1 MDISHRPSKYHR
13 FSDEQRWL
21 LLLEHDKCLDHG
33 ARAAF
38 YRAVGVSAGAV
49 RKWMDARSEGRLTA
63 PDSLAP
69 DVERESGGQRSRW
82 MNTRERLE
90 LERLRRENAALEK
103 RVQQSEAAVEILGKA
118 SALLDSMAR
127 SAASQEPEKEPE
139 PEPGMPEWLRRHPRR
154 HKDSRTP

>member
-1 MDISHRPSKYHR
+1 MDIPDRPSKNHR
-13 FSDEQRWL
+13 FSAEQRWL
-21 LLLEHDKCLDHG
+21 LLQEHDKCLDHG

-38 YRAVGVSAGAV
+38 YRAVGVSAGGV
-49 RKWMDARSEGRLTA
+49 RKWMDARSDGLLTA
-63 PDSLAP
+63 PENGPA
-69 DVERESGGQRSRW
+69 DVEAVSGSQRNRW

-127 SAASQEPEKEPE
+127 SAASQEPEKSPD
-139 PEPGMPEWLRRHPRR
+139 PEPGMPDWLRQHPGR
-154 HKDSRTP
+154 HKE

>member
-1 MDISHRPSKYHR
+1 MDIPDRPSKNHR

-21 LLLEHDKCLDHG
+21 LLQEHDKCLDHG

-63 PDSLAP
+63 PDSISP
-69 DVERESGGQRSRW
+69 VERESGEQRSRW
-82 MNTRERLE
+82 MNTRDRLE

-103 RVQQSEAAVEILGKA
+103 RVRQSEAAVEILGKA
-118 SALLDSMAR
+118 SALLESMAR

-154 HKDSRTP
+154 HKE